1 MERFASR
8 LARNYS
14 RGHKFNK
21 DKYYKSKKGI
31 WRLLLKIVYVFLFL
45 LIIGAGVYALL
56 ISSVFR
62 IKGISVKGNNYIT
75 SAAIINSLNDVIS
88 EKKWFLLKNDNINL
102 FDLADAKK
110 KIMIELPR
118 IDGLDLKKDY
128 PNKIT
133 VDIREREMADTLC
146 QGQDGEKIDM
156 SDNYMFYKC
165 FFIDKNGIAFDVAAD
180 TQGFLILKIIDKRG
194 EVIEL
199 NKKVL
204 NPEFINF
211 VGEIKSNFR
220 NSLNANIKSLILE
233 HPSQRELVAVVDDWK
248 IIFNVS
254 GSAKDQLMVLKQVL
268 EKEVKDQRDNLEYI
282 DLRID
287 GRAYYK
293 LK

>member
-1 MERFASR
+1 VERFASR

-199 NKKVL
+199 KK
-204 NPEFINF
+204 F
-211 VGEIKSNFR
+211 
-220 NSLNANIKSLILE
+220 
-233 HPSQRELVAVVDDWK
+233 
-248 IIFNVS
+248 
-254 GSAKDQLMVLKQVL
+254 
-268 EKEVKDQRDNLEYI
+268 
-282 DLRID
+282 
-287 GRAYYK
+287 
-293 LK
+293 